1 MGYNP
6 VVHGPKAVTNRQRVI
21 NPRAGKRRSDR
32 ARQGGVM
39 GVNVVDISNRE
50 PTLHGWRVPYYKG
63 EDFEAYYEYFCA
75 NNGTGVLQ
83 NNESTRVIKILG
95 GTLFVLTKGEINEFR
110 TGDTVVL
117 GVGQKYELSAPSGTD
132 VELFVCQGAKY
143 DETAE
148 QIRDPEMTSQMM
160 TTAMPRQKGDLPV
173 RERGHRSS
181 ERTRRNA
188 EAMQAQREARGKTPV
203 RRKTADATPP
213 PPTGSQAEGLNLR
226 PLGQAADR
234 SAFEQPTGIPVKV
247 EVPTETASDE

>member
-6 VVHGPKAVTNRQRVI
+6 VVHGPKEVTNRQRIV

-32 ARQGGVM
+32 ARQAGVM

-50 PTLHGWRVPYYKG
+50 STSHGWRIPYYRG
-63 EDFEAYYEYFCA
+63 EEFEAHYEYFCA

-83 NNESTRVIKILG
+83 NDKSTRVIKVLG

-110 TGDTVVL
+110 TGDTIVL
-117 GVGQKYELSAPSGTD
+117 EAAQKYELSAPTGTD

-143 DETAE
+143 EENTE

-160 TTAMPRQKGDLPV
+160 TTAMPTQKGLLPT

-188 EAMQAQREARGKTPV
+188 EAMQAQKEARGKSPV
-203 RRKTADATPP
+203 RKKSADPNSPP
-213 PPTGSQAEGLNLR
+213 PVGAQTEGINLR

-234 SAFEQPTGIPVKV
+234 SQFEQPTGIPVKPN
-247 EVPTETASDE
+247 EPTEAASDE